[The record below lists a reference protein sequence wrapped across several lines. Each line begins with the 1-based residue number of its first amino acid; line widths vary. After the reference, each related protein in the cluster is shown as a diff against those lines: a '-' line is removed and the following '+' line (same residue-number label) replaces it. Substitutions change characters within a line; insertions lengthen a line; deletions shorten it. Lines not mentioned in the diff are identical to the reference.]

1 MHVAV
6 LNAHGHH
13 VYTCL
18 CACVC
23 DVVYVR
29 VHIDIALPLGLDPL
43 PPSCRVLPGGHLTLP
58 DPRWRVALHQ
68 MRSYDGR

>member
-1 MHVAV
+1 
-6 LNAHGHH
+6 
-13 VYTCL
+13 
-18 CACVC
+18 VC

-29 VHIDIALPLGLDPL
+29 VHIDIALPLGLAPL